1 MRANSSSSEP
11 NAQNASFKPS
21 EEVQAKMKPLERES
35 FFALVKRAANS
46 PALKSGPKA
55 K

>member
-1 MRANSSSSEP
+1 MSGHSSDAKP
-11 NAQNASFKPS
+11 NAKNADFVPS
-21 EEVQAKMKPLERES
+21 EEVQAKMKPLARES

-46 PALKSGPKA
+46 PARRSGPKA